1 MYFFVFLSYNN
12 MVRYDLLYHLFCSK
26 EYIMRAYRNRYRPS
40 RRVRTIRN
48 RAVIIT
54 ASVLTLAV
62 LAGGIYAV
70 GNMLQK
76 ETPKTGQEGNGQTG
90 QASAAAPSQNVSI
103 APQPAAL
110 TRDTNFG
117 GWNQEADWQLI
128 VVNAS
133 NPVPD
138 NWEVQPDDTTYENIT
153 VDKRILEDLQAMIAA
168 ARKDGISLWISS
180 AYRSKSRQAQLLEQ
194 EIKSHEQKGLTSS
207 EAAVQAVRLVMPAG
221 YSEHQTGLAIDFN
234 GVQEDFYSTDAYA
247 WLDKH
252 AADYGFIE
260 RYPQDKVAITGI
272 DFEPWH
278 YRYVGQEAAKEIASQ
293 GMCLEEYI
301 YAQMQEK

>member
-1 MYFFVFLSYNN
+1 
-12 MVRYDLLYHLFCSK
+12 
-26 EYIMRAYRNRYRPS
+26 MRAYRNRYRPS
-40 RRVRTIRN
+40 RRARTIRN

-62 LAGGIYAV
+62 FAGGIYAV

-76 ETPKTGQEGNGQTG
+76 TPQSNQEGNGQAG
-90 QASAAAPSQNVSI
+90 QASTAPPSQNVSI
-103 APQPAAL
+103 APQPTPL
-110 TRDTNFG
+110 TRDTSFED
-117 GWNQEADWQLI
+117 WNQQADWRLI
-128 VVNAS
+128 VVNAN

-138 NWEVQPDDTTYENIT
+138 SWEVQPDDTAYENIT
-153 VDKRILEDLQAMIAA
+153 VDKRILEDLQAMIAD
-168 ARKDGISLWISS
+168 AREDGISLWISS

-194 EIKSHEQKGLTSS
+194 EINSHVQNGLTSS

-221 YSEHQTGLAIDFN
+221 YSEHQTGLAIDLN
-234 GVQEDFYSTDAYA
+234 GVQDDFYSTDAYA

-260 RYPQDKVAITGI
+260 RYPRDKVDITGI

-278 YRYVGQEAAKEIASQ
+278 YRYVGKEAAKEIASR
-293 GMCLEEYI
+293 GICLEEYI
-301 YAQMQEK
+301 YSKMQEK

>member
-1 MYFFVFLSYNN
+1 M
-12 MVRYDLLYHLFCSK
+12 
-26 EYIMRAYRNRYRPS
+26 
-40 RRVRTIRN
+40 
-48 RAVIIT
+48 
-54 ASVLTLAV
+54 
-62 LAGGIYAV
+62 
-70 GNMLQK
+70 
-76 ETPKTGQEGNGQTG
+76 
-90 QASAAAPSQNVSI
+90 
-103 APQPAAL
+103 
-110 TRDTNFG
+110 
-117 GWNQEADWQLI
+117 
-128 VVNAS
+128 
-133 NPVPD
+133 PD
-138 NWEVQPDDTTYENIT
+138 SWEVQPDDTAYENIT

-168 ARKDGISLWISS
+168 AREDGISLWISS

-194 EIKSHEQKGLTSS
+194 EINSHVQNGLTSS

-247 WLDKH
+247 WMDKH

-260 RYPQDKVAITGI
+260 RYPRDKVDVTGI

-293 GMCLEEYI
+293 GICLEEYI

>member
-1 MYFFVFLSYNN
+1 
-12 MVRYDLLYHLFCSK
+12 
-26 EYIMRAYRNRYRPS
+26 MRAYRNRYRPS
-40 RRVRTIRN
+40 RRARTIRN

-70 GNMLQK
+70 ANMLQK
-76 ETPKTGQEGNGQTG
+76 TPQTRQEGNGQVSET
-90 QASAAAPSQNVSI
+90 ASSQNVSA
-103 APQPAAL
+103 APQPAVL
-110 TRDTNFG
+110 NRDTSFEE
-117 GWNQEADWQLI
+117 WNQEADWQLI

-138 NWEVQPDDTTYENIT
+138 SWEVQPDDTAYENIT

-168 ARKDGISLWISS
+168 AREDGISLWISS

-194 EIKSHEQKGLTSS
+194 EINSHVQNGLTSS

-247 WLDKH
+247 WLDQH

-260 RYPQDKVAITGI
+260 RYPRDKVDITGI

-278 YRYVGQEAAKEIASQ
+278 YRYVGQEAAKQIASQ
-293 GMCLEEYI
+293 GICLEEYI